1 MNPKSVSLIKGK
13 TNLEERTKKMLAK
26 KAQEREAALKER
38 AEKEEASMGAP
49 AISSKS
55 RQLARGRSS
64 AVDAMYA
71 WEAQRVARLQAQKEQ
86 KEEEAR
92 KLPFRPE
99 LSARSEQLF
108 RQFRQTNEPVEVRL
122 LRSHDERQEKGRQ
135 DREFSAKILDESF
148 KDTFRPSITGRAQSL
163 HRNGPTHERLFAD
176 SVP

>member
-71 WEAQRVARLQAQKEQ
+71 WEAQRVERLQGKKDQQ
-86 KEEEAR
+86 EEEEK
-92 KLPFRPE
+92 KLTFRPE

-108 RQFRQTNEPVEVRL
+108 RQF
-122 LRSHDERQEKGRQ
+122 
-135 DREFSAKILDESF
+135 
-148 KDTFRPSITGRAQSL
+148 
-163 HRNGPTHERLFAD
+163 
-176 SVP
+176 